1 MNNEELNKDIIKAA
15 KSVALDWSG
24 VIEADDIQQELWVR
38 VLESERAHDAIVKA
52 DPALRMDHL
61 KRMGVQ
67 IASRYANDYEVFT
80 GNIFYSAAHIRRV
93 LESGLLTVTR
103 RDLAEMDETLTEFLD
118 LHESFDALKRIN
130 QEQAQAIWAD
140 FVESSYDKSTSAKR
154 EKLRRAVNHLTDLMN
169 QAYKRRMAGYEDG
182 PGSREVMSNARA
194 RAISSTQWEGKKDA

>member
-1 MNNEELNKDIIKAA
+1 MNTIELNKDIAKAA
-15 KSVALDWSG
+15 KAVALDWPG

-38 VLESERAHDAIVKA
+38 VLESEKTLNAITNA
-52 DPALRMDHL
+52 EPALRMDLL

-67 IASRYANDYEVFT
+67 VASKYANDYEVFT
-80 GNIFYSAAHIRRV
+80 GNIFYSSAHVRRV
-93 LESGLLTVTR
+93 LEAGLLTATR

-118 LHESFDALKRIN
+118 LHESFDVLKRIN

-140 FVESSYDKSTSAKR
+140 FVEDNFDKSSPSARK
-154 EKLRRAVNHLTDLMN
+154 KLSRAVNHLTDLMN
-169 QAYKRRMAGYEDG
+169 QAYKRRMASYEDG

>member
-1 MNNEELNKDIIKAA
+1 MNTEALNKDIAKAA
-15 KSVALDWSG
+15 KLVALDWSG

-38 VLESERAHDAIVKA
+38 VLESEKTLNAITNA
-52 DPALRMDHL
+52 ESALRVDLL

-67 IASRYANDYEVFT
+67 VASKYANDYEVFS
-80 GNIFYSAAHIRRV
+80 GNIFYSSAHARRV
-93 LESGLLTVTR
+93 LESGLLTATR
-103 RDLAEMDETLTEFLD
+103 QDLAEMDETLTEFLD
-118 LHESFDALKRIN
+118 LHEAFDALKRIN

-182 PGSREVMSNARA
+182 PGTREVMSNARA